1 MRKLLVIIAILLLS
15 VTGVSAQNGLNVAPY
30 LSGKFT
36 DNSGVTYVNLSGNQ
50 LSVSGLTVYKSFS
63 ETADDKLAADI
74 LNAVVKDGASAQTKE
89 VSYKN
94 GQLYFGFYALG
105 GSGKTKRYLFY
116 LNRRA
121 IGKRKSTLIYIE
133 GNLSESEVKALIEN

>member
-1 MRKLLVIIAILLLS
+1 MRKLLIVITIILLS
-15 VTGVSAQNGLNVAPY
+15 VAGVSAQNGLNVAPY

-36 DNSGVTYVNLSGNQ
+36 DNPGVTYVNLSGKQ
-50 LSVSGLTVYKSFS
+50 LSAAGLSVYKSIS
-63 ETADDKLAADI
+63 ETADDELAADI
-74 LNAVVKDGASAQTKE
+74 LNAVNKDGASAQTKE

-94 GQLYFGFYALG
+94 GQLYFGFYAMG
-105 GSGKTKRYLFY
+105 GSENRKRYLFY

>member
-1 MRKLLVIIAILLLS
+1 
-15 VTGVSAQNGLNVAPY
+15 
-30 LSGKFT
+30 
-36 DNSGVTYVNLSGNQ
+36 
-50 LSVSGLTVYKSFS
+50 
-63 ETADDKLAADI
+63 
-74 LNAVVKDGASAQTKE
+74 TKE

-94 GQLYFGFYALG
+94 GQLYFGFYAMG
-105 GSGKTKRYLFY
+105 GSENRKRYLFY

>member
-1 MRKLLVIIAILLLS
+1 MKKLFIILAIICLS
-15 VTGVSAQNGLNVAPY
+15 VTGLSAQNGLNVAPY
-30 LSGKFT
+30 LSGDFT
-36 DNSGVTYVNLSGNQ
+36 HNPGVTYVSLSGKQ
-50 LSVSGLTVYKSFS
+50 LSASGLSVYKSIS
-63 ETADDKLAADI
+63 ETADDGLASGI
-74 LNAVVKDGASAQTKE
+74 LNAVIKDGASAQSKE

-94 GQLYFGFYALG
+94 GQLYFGFYSMG
-105 GSGKTKRYLFY
+105 GSGKKKRYLFY